1 MNFKPVTRYTRSGIY
16 GKVIECPE
24 CNNQSRVYHFAW
36 SALGCQSCK
45 DMIDKYKWKVEV
57 A

>member
-24 CNNQSRVYHFAW
+24 CNHQERVYHFAW